1 MSCQEHFL
9 KEKFIAKQAWFS
21 KLEKISD
28 YLRGENFMSE
38 ENQEKKNKKISK
50 MTLAEIDSAV
60 KKAAEAMNGQTSLYI
75 KHLNQRKEELLA
87 KKS

>member
-1 MSCQEHFL
+1 VEFIPQ
-9 KEKFIAKQAWFS
+9 KVIAKQPRFT

-38 ENQEKKNKKISK
+38 ETQEKKNKKISK
-50 MTLAEIDSAV
+50 MSMEEIESAT
-60 KKAAEAMNGQTSLYI
+60 KKAAETMNGKTSLYI
-75 KHLNQRKEELLA
+75 KHLSQRKEELLA